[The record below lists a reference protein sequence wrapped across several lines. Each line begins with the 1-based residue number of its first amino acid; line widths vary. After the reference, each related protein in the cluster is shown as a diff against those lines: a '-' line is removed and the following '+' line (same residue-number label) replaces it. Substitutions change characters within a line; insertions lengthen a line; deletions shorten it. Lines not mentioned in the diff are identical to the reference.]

1 VGQDCGCEE
10 SELSRNVQRDLWSA
24 LKARKD
30 TLESELKAK
39 LEKLKELCLK
49 EAVSASFKFINN

>member
-1 VGQDCGCEE
+1 MGQDGGSEE
-10 SELSRNVQRDLWSA
+10 SELSRSVQRDLWLA

-30 TLESELKAK
+30 ALESELKAK

-49 EAVSASFKFINN
+49 EAVSS